1 MGTTIIFNVDLSDAR
16 FFTKDLQGKVDAN
29 DIATLETGEAIARV
43 GTEIIKMK
51 TLQPI
56 SIPPKT
62 FKDEIIQ
69 NSLEKYYRNTNLVKK
84 QVKKRLQQF
93 GGRTYSED
101 ILEELKPS
109 ENKNQRFT
117 FDEFE

>member
-1 MGTTIIFNVDLSDAR
+1 M
-16 FFTKDLQGKVDAN
+16 Q
-29 DIATLETGEAIARV
+29 TGEAIARI

-51 TLQPI
+51 TPPPI

-69 NSLEKYYRNTNLVKK
+69 NSFEKYYRKISLVKK

-93 GGRTYSED
+93 GGRTYSEN
-101 ILEELKPS
+101 ILEELKLS